1 MNGIDRMKLESLV
14 YRVQQQ
20 ANDLFEFPGCAL
32 QPHSPSCLE
41 QQEAKGRRRVALDD
55 FKPEKMCAGCAA
67 YWYAQMAAQTLWRL
81 QLRSINA
88 EQSSR

>member
-20 ANDLFEFPGCAL
+20 ANELFEFPGCAL

-41 QQEAKGRRRVALDD
+41 QQEAKGRRRVAFCDY
-55 FKPEKMCAGCAA
+55 KPDLMCGACAA
-67 YWYAQMAAQTLWRL
+67 YWYGQMAARTLW

-88 EQSSR
+88 EKGSR